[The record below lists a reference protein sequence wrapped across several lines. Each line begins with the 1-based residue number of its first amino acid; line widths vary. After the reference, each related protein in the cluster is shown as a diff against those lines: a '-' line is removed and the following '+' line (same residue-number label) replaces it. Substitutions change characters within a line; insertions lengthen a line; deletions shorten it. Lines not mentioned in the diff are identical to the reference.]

1 MALYAESRKADD
13 HLPVTL
19 QGEQA
24 VFLQNILES
33 STEYS
38 IIGKDLSGK
47 IQFWNAGACHLYA
60 YEPEEAIGMDSSML
74 YTPEDIAAGKPAD
87 IMAFASRNGKWEGTL
102 TRVRKNGERFT
113 ARVVVTLRR
122 DVAGHP
128 IGFLLISKDIS
139 EEIRLCANQF
149 YVRSLIEVSLDPLVT
164 ISPQGKITDVNEG
177 LIMITGFSREK
188 LIGTD
193 FFDYFTE
200 PEKAREGYQQVFSK
214 GTVTDY
220 PLTIR
225 HKDGRL
231 TDVLYNASVYK
242 DAFGNVLGVF
252 AAARDVTA
260 QKEASQ
266 YARSL
271 IEASL
276 DPLLTISSEGK
287 ITDVN
292 EGSIKVTGIPRE
304 KLIGSDFFDYFTE
317 PAKAREGYERV
328 FSEGFVTDYPL
339 TIRHKDGRLTDV
351 LYNASVYKDTRGNVL
366 GVFAAARD
374 VTAQKK
380 AEAEHARLE
389 ERFRALLDTAPDAIV
404 VVDELGRMFLVN
416 AQTEKLFGYARSEL
430 LGQMVEMLLPER
442 FRAGNPRH
450 WMRFGSDPR
459 AHPMSPSAELDLY
472 GLRKDGTEFPAE
484 ILLSPLT
491 TDEGILVSAAIRDVS
506 RAKDIEHQIRASLK
520 EKEALLQEIHH
531 RVKNNL
537 QIIASLLSLQSGY
550 IRDPLTLMQFQE
562 SQGRIRSMALIH
574 EKLYQSET
582 LASVDLA
589 DYVRTLANTLV
600 RTYTSNA
607 NVTLES
613 RLEPASVSID
623 TALPIGLMLNELLTN
638 ALKYGFPNG
647 RTGRLLVALGA
658 EVDGQFT
665 LRVQDDGIGLK
676 PDFQLEQAK
685 TLGLRLVRMF
695 AKQLRAEVTVH
706 SRPGDTV
713 FDIRFREAAENRRD

>member
-1 MALYAESRKADD
+1 MGVYAKSGKVSGP
-13 HLPVTL
+13 LPAML
-19 QGEQA
+19 EGEQA
-24 VFLQNILES
+24 AFLQNILES

-38 IIGKDLSGK
+38 IIGSDLSGK
-47 IQFWNAGACHLYA
+47 IQFWNAGACRLYG
-60 YEPEEAIGMDSSML
+60 YEPEEVIGKDSSML
-74 YTPEDIAAGKPAD
+74 YTPEDIAGGKPPQ
-87 IMAFASRNGKWEGTL
+87 IMAFASQVGKWEGTL
-102 TRVRKNGERFT
+102 TRLRKIGEGFT
-113 ARVVVTLRR
+113 ARIVVTPRH
-122 DVAGHP
+122 DAAGLP

-139 EEIRLCANQF
+139 EEIRLSANQF

-164 ISPQGKITDVNEG
+164 ISPEGKITDVNEG
-177 LIMITGFSREK
+177 LIKITGIPRET

-193 FFDYFTE
+193 FFGYFTE
-200 PEKAREGYQQVFSK
+200 PDKAREGYQQVFSK

-252 AAARDVTA
+252 AAARDVTG

-276 DPLLTISSEGK
+276 DPLLTISAEGK

-304 KLIGSDFFDYFTE
+304 TLIGTDFFDYFTE

-351 LYNASVYKDTRGNVL
+351 LYNASLYKDTRGNVL

-380 AEAEHARLE
+380 AEAERTRLE

-404 VVDELGRMFLVN
+404 VVDEMGRMFLVN
-416 AQTEKLFGYARSEL
+416 AQTEKLFGYARREL
-430 LGQMVEMLLPER
+430 LGQVVEMLLPER
-442 FRAGNPRH
+442 FRAGSPRH

-459 AHPMSPSAELDLY
+459 VHPMGPSAELELY

-484 ILLSPLT
+484 ILLSPLI

-550 IRDPLTLMQFQE
+550 IRDPQMLMQFKE

-600 RTYTSNA
+600 RTYTA
-607 NVTLES
+607 NGSVKLES
-613 RLEPASVSID
+613 QLEPAMVGID

-638 ALKYGFPNG
+638 ALKYAFPNG
-647 RTGRLLVALGA
+647 RPGRVLVALRTEA
-658 EVDGQFT
+658 DGKFT

-676 PDFQLEQAK
+676 PDFQLDQAT

-695 AKQLRAEVTVH
+695 AKQLRAEVTVR
-706 SRPGDTV
+706 SKAGDTV
-713 FDIRFREAAENRRD
+713 FDICFKEAATRSL